1 MAKVINFA
9 FFRKN
14 CKTCEKALTFL
25 QSIKISLPTNTEDA
39 RKIKKTQEEMIELA
53 QKHKK
58 IVSIKGKKAI
68 EINIKNEEVTPAAIL
83 GLLVGPSGNLRAPT
97 ISVGP
102 TLVIGFDP
110 ETYANYLK

>member
-1 MAKVINFA
+1 MAKIINFA

-25 QSIKISLPTNTEDA
+25 QSLKISLPTNTEDA

-58 IVSIKGKKAI
+58 IISIKGKKAI
-68 EINIKNEEVTPAAIL
+68 EINIKKEIFTFSKL
-83 GLLVGPSGNLRAPT
+83 H
-97 ISVGP
+97 
-102 TLVIGFDP
+102 
-110 ETYANYLK
+110 LKG